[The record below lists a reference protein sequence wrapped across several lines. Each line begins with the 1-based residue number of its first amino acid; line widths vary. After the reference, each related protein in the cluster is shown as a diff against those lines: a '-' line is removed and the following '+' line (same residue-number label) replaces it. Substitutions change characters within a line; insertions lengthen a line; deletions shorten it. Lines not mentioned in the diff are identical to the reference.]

1 MILDFSMKKKEMEN
15 KEFLAYG
22 YFGGGFLLF
31 GLFPILGVAYN
42 SMSELIHIF
51 SVDINNTGN
60 TQIGERFSPRNH
72 LIQVFDY
79 KGKFSI

>member
-1 MILDFSMKKKEMEN
+1 MGIFW
-15 KEFLAYG
+15 
-22 YFGGGFLLF
+22 GGFLLF

-60 TQIGERFSPRNH
+60 TQIGERF
-72 LIQVFDY
+72 
-79 KGKFSI
+79 

>member
-22 YFGGGFLLF
+22 YFLGGIFIVWTF
-31 GLFPILGVAYN
+31 SYLGVAYN

>member
-1 MILDFSMKKKEMEN
+1 MGI
-15 KEFLAYG
+15 
-22 YFGGGFLLF
+22 FGGGFLLF

-72 LIQVFDY
+72 LIQVEVLY
-79 KGKFSI
+79 INLP